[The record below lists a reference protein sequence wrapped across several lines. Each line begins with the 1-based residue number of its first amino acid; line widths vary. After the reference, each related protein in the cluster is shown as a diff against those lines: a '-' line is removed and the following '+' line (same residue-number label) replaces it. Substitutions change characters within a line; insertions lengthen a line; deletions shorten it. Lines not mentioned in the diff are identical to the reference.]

1 MEQLK
6 QQVCA
11 IPLEIGSKQQLQEGN
26 NNYNEYTIIENGKK
40 VLITHNQ
47 PIHYHLLIV
56 SRHQSFMTWGGLYV
70 IIVARRDL
78 QKNKWFLFHFL
89 SIARYEYRRNRILS
103 TTIWT
108 VSMFFFN
115 CFYIYYFTD
124 AEFESTMVIR
134 GP

>member
-6 QQVCA
+6 LQVCA

-56 SRHQSFMTWGGLYV
+56 SRHQSFMTL
-70 IIVARRDL
+70 
-78 QKNKWFLFHFL
+78 
-89 SIARYEYRRNRILS
+89 
-103 TTIWT
+103 IWT
-108 VSMFFFN
+108 GIASSCGPAVTRSGRRGN
-115 CFYIYYFTD
+115 ASVTWTATACWHAHVTGCGYDSCFCRVYDRRLSFPRYSFQL
-124 AEFESTMVIR
+124 SPLIR
-134 GP
+134 IF